1 MAIMRV
7 TQRLMADRVLANL
20 NSHTRKILELQ
31 ERMASGQ
38 RVNSPSDDPIAT
50 RLGIDTRTALGKN
63 EQYLANISAAL
74 PQLSETTTAIETAL
88 DYLHRVGELAL
99 QGANGTYSQTQLDNI
114 ATEVNQLLEG
124 IVATANYQTDDR
136 FIFSGSRTGTPA
148 YGTTRNAAGEI
159 TAVTYQG
166 NSDHYYVAVADNAQ
180 VVMNE
185 TGADVFQAGLD
196 VFQTL
201 INLRDDLRAG
211 NQANIQN
218 ARIAEINDGKSQFLQ
233 SLARIG
239 AVENRLNG
247 VREDIET
254 FNIAYETLLS
264 DKIDADYAEVLI
276 DLTSQSNAYQAALN
290 AASRVLQPSL
300 LDFIQ

>member
-1 MAIMRV
+1 
-7 TQRLMADRVLANL
+7 
-20 NSHTRKILELQ
+20 
-31 ERMASGQ
+31 
-38 RVNSPSDDPIAT
+38 
-50 RLGIDTRTALGKN
+50 
-63 EQYLANISAAL
+63 
-74 PQLSETTTAIETAL
+74 
-88 DYLHRVGELAL
+88 
-99 QGANGTYSQTQLDNI
+99 
-114 ATEVNQLLEG
+114 
-124 IVATANYQTDDR
+124 
-136 FIFSGSRTGTPA
+136 
-148 YGTTRNAAGEI
+148 
-159 TAVTYQG
+159 
-166 NSDHYYVAVADNAQ
+166 
-180 VVMNE
+180 
-185 TGADVFQAGLD
+185 AGLD

-247 VREDIET
+247 VPEDIET